1 MKKILFFCLYLISTL
16 CIAQNYNPNLPPNTY
31 QNSDNP
37 YYWKNKMPHAAYWQ
51 QDVYYNIKAFIND
64 SLDIISAKQELTYW
78 NNSPDTLTYV
88 YFHLYQNA
96 FQPDSYL
103 DNLQKNNQVKP
114 VYGKYEKQKKGTEIS
129 TIKINGIDLKTEL
142 DNTILKVYLPQALLP
157 QQSIQF
163 SIDFITYFD
172 SGSTRR
178 RMKKFIDSGFKHFDG
193 VHWYPRISV
202 YDSKFG
208 WDTQQHL
215 GKEFYG
221 DFGTFDVELNFPANY
236 IVEATGFLTNKDEVL
251 PKELREKIDIKNFAK
266 KPWNSAPSIIIPYNS
281 NDRKTWKYHAENVHD
296 VAFTADPSYRIG
308 EAYWNGIQCVALVQE
323 QHAIGWKNAAEYTA
337 KIIKT
342 YSQDFGMYAYN
353 KMVVADARDGME
365 YPMLTLDGGFDPDY
379 RNLFTHEIGH
389 NWFFGMVGNNETY
402 RALLDEGFTQYLTVW
417 ANNKID
423 GEYEIANRPKNKYV
437 NKHLEKNHNRDRFN
451 YFGYLRDAVK
461 GEDAFLNTSSD
472 DFNGALA
479 HGGGYGHVYYKTAT
493 MLHNLQ
499 YVLGDTLFQNAMKHY
514 FNQWKMAHPYVDD
527 FRNSI
532 INYTKVDLNWFF
544 DQWLET
550 TKSIDYKIKSVKKIR
565 NTVQYKITLERKERM
580 QMPIDFTVITKDNKK
595 QSYHI
600 PNTWF
605 VKSTKSTILPKW
617 YGWDKLQPTYVATIT
632 ILGKIKNV
640 IIDTTGRLADINL
653 LNNSLKTPIK
663 FGIDHKIFNYP
674 NFREYELK
682 WRPDVWYNGFDGIK
696 IGAHINGNY
705 FNYKHIFD
713 YTVWVSTGL
722 GQSKNLYLPQFAT
735 KNNIINSRLNYKTAT
750 DKCIKKSSISFHT
763 SFIDGLFTNK
773 IGFDKTD
780 NSGKNKF
787 YVFIKSIYRKDSASL
802 NYLLLPEQW
811 TIDNWNNT
819 VNLGLDHTYKYNFG
833 SGKINANL
841 KSSTLFNNYNY
852 AQLSITSVNTNRIKK
867 FDIKT
872 RVFAQLGSGSV
883 IPLESALYLS
893 GGNPEDM
900 MENKF
905 VRSIGFFPSTWAG
918 FGSNTNHFQYGGGL
932 NLRGYAGYLAPET
945 LKDGTVCYT
954 YMGNSGMAINTEINF
969 ERLFSFIKSPKL
981 SRYFGLETYLFADAG
996 AIDYKTI
1003 ANKSILG
1010 YVRADAGLGTSFT
1023 IKKWFVLQTVEP
1035 LTIRFDMPLF
1045 LNSIPAS
1052 ETNYFKFRWLLSVS
1066 KSF

>member
-1 MKKILFFCLYLISTL
+1 MKNILFIIFCLQISHGFS
-16 CIAQNYNPNLPPNTY
+16 QNYNPNLPPNTY

-37 YYWKNKMPHAAYWQ
+37 YYWKNRKPHAAYWQ

-64 SLDIISAKQELTYW
+64 STDIITAKQELTYW

-103 DNLQKNNQVKP
+103 DNLQKNNNVKP
-114 VYGKYEKQKKGTEIS
+114 VYGKYETQKKGTEIN
-129 TIKINGIDLKTEL
+129 TIKVNGSDVKTEL

-163 SIDFITYFD
+163 TIDFSTYFD

-178 RMKKFIDSGFKHFDG
+178 RMKKFTAAGLKHFDG

-202 YDSKFG
+202 YDNKFG

-221 DFGTFDVELNFPANY
+221 DFGAFDLELNFPANY
-236 IVEATGFLTNKDEVL
+236 IVEATGFLTNRDEVL
-251 PKELREKIDIKNFAK
+251 PKELREKLDIKNFAK
-266 KPWNSAPSIIIPYNS
+266 KPWNSKPSILIPYNA
-281 NDRKTWKYHAENVHD
+281 NDRKTWKYHTENVHD

-308 EAYWNGIQCVALVQE
+308 ETFWNGIQCVALVQE
-323 QHAIGWKNAAEYTA
+323 QHAIGWQNAADYTA

-342 YSQDFGMYAYN
+342 YSEDFGMYAYN

-379 RNLFTHEIGH
+379 RNLFSHEIGH

-423 GEYEIANRPKNKYV
+423 GEYEVENKPKSKYIQ
-437 NKHLEKNHNRDRFN
+437 KHLEPTHNRDRYN

-461 GEDAFLNTSSD
+461 GEDAFLNTTSD
-472 DFNGALA
+472 GFNGALA
-479 HGGGYGHVYYKTAT
+479 HGGGYGHVYHKTAT

-514 FNQWKMAHPYVDD
+514 FNQWKIAHPYVED
-527 FRNSI
+527 FKNSI

-565 NTVQYKITLERKERM
+565 NTEQYKIIFERKERM
-580 QMPIDFTVITKDNKK
+580 QMPIDFTVVTNDNKK
-595 QSYHI
+595 YSYHI

-605 VKSTKSTILPKW
+605 VKSTKNTVLPKW
-617 YGWDKLQPTYVATIT
+617 YGWDKLQPNYTATIT
-632 ILGKIKNV
+632 IPGKIKNV
-640 IIDTTGRLADINL
+640 IIDTTGRLADINH
-653 LNNSLKTPIK
+653 LNNSLKTPVN
-663 FGIDHKIFNYP
+663 FGLDHKIYNAP
-674 NFREYELK
+674 NFRNYELK

-696 IGAHINGNY
+696 AGVHFNGNY

-713 YTVWVSTGL
+713 FTAWYNTRI
-722 GQSKNLYLPQFAT
+722 GQQSNLYLT
-735 KNNIINSRLNYKTAT
+735 EYKSKNDLINSRFNYRTAT
-750 DKCIKKSSISFHT
+750 DRFMKKSAVFAHSSFVE
-763 SFIDGLFTNK
+763 GLFTNK
-773 IGFDKTD
+773 IGFEKTD
-780 NSGKNKF
+780 ERGKNKF
-787 YVFIKSIYRKDSASL
+787 YVFAKSIYRKDSASL
-802 NYLLLPEQW
+802 NYLLNPTQW
-811 TIDNWNNT
+811 AINNCNNT
-819 VNLGLDHTYKYNFG
+819 INLGVDHTYNYSYG
-833 SGKINANL
+833 SGKINLNL

-852 AQLSITSVNTNRIKK
+852 AQLSLTSVNQNRFKK
-867 FDIKT
+867 LDIKT
-872 RVFAQLGSGSV
+872 RVFAQIGTGSLV
-883 IPLESALYLS
+883 PQESALYLA
-893 GGNPEDM
+893 GANPEEM

-905 VRSIGFFPSTWAG
+905 VRSIGYFPNAWSG
-918 FGSNTNHFQYGGGL
+918 FGTTTNHFQYGGGL
-932 NLRGYAGYLAPET
+932 NLRGYAGYLAPEV
-945 LKDGTVCYT
+945 LPDGTIRNT
-954 YMGNSGMAINTEINF
+954 YIGNSGAAFNTEINF
-969 ERLFSFIKSPKL
+969 ERLFSFIKTPKL
-981 SRYFGLETYLFADAG
+981 SRYFGLQTYAFADAG
-996 AIDYKTI
+996 LIDYKT
-1003 ANKSILG
+1003 SIGKTKMG
-1010 YVRADAGLGTSFT
+1010 YLRADAGLGTTFT
-1023 IKKWFVLQTVEP
+1023 IKKWFALQTVEP

-1052 ETNYFKFRWLLSVS
+1052 ETSYFKFRWILSVS